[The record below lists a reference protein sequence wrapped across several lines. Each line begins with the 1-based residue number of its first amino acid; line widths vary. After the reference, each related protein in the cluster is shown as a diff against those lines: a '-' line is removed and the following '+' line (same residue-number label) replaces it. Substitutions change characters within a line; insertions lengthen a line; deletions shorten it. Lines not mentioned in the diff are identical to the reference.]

1 MDLLIT
7 ILLLLVFLLLSNVI
21 GHYIPFIPTALIQ
34 IALGVLLALFANEMT
49 LELETEWFLLLFV
62 APLLYNDGR
71 NFPKVE
77 LWKMR
82 APILGNA
89 IILVLITTLVGG
101 YFIHWLIADIPLAAA
116 FALAA
121 ILSPTDPVAV
131 NGIAKRIQIP
141 EKILNLVRGESLI
154 NDASG
159 LVAFKFA
166 VAAVVTG
173 YFSIK
178 EAFLVFTYMFLVG
191 AILGLILGIIIT
203 QLRFTLRKRGIRD
216 IIFHSLLQLLT
227 PFIIYFI
234 AEDVFHASGVI
245 AVVVGGIVHALV
257 KGHTEELIT
266 EEQLITENAW
276 SIVLFILNGVVF
288 LLLGL
293 NIPLSMTETLENPMM
308 NNWQIIGYTIAIGSV
323 LLIIRFIWSYA
334 FSHYEYKRDVT
345 QEIEKPSLEA
355 SLLTSLTGVRGAVT
369 MAGVLSI
376 PLLIDDGSLFPERSL
391 ILFLASSVIL
401 FTLLIATIFLPL
413 LIDEAEILE
422 IREGKLTFNEAKRR
436 LLLTSVR
443 KINSVITEANQ
454 TVAFELIDEYKM
466 MFNQIELELNAEK
479 LATKE
484 RKLQI
489 KRLRLLGLKAERDY
503 VERVQKEQ
511 NLDPDIYSACQA
523 AFKEREKNIT
533 KPNRPKVIAILYSIL
548 LKWRTTQKKY
558 SLNKDKRFEYFRKKK
573 ELRMLALWAGVD
585 ALKQYAKSEENPDL
599 AYAIIFEYRKGIDKM
614 KQSVTQ
620 NSERNDE
627 LKEKL
632 RALLNETERIEIQ
645 KMYEAGEIDRAE
657 EKELRRFINYIESI
671 ALYETV
677 E

>member
-7 ILLLLVFLLLSNVI
+7 ILLLLVCLLLSNVI

-34 IALGVLLALFANEMT
+34 IALGILLAIFANEMT
-49 LELETEWFLLLFV
+49 LQLESEWFLLLFV

-71 NFPKVE
+71 NFPRE
-77 LWKMR
+77 DLWRMR

-89 IILVLITTLVGG
+89 IILVLLTTLGGG
-101 YFIHWLIADIPLAAA
+101 YFIHWLIPDIPLAAA

-178 EAFLVFTYMFLVG
+178 EALFEFTYTFLAG
-191 AILGLILGIIIT
+191 AILGLILGVIIT
-203 QLRFTLRKRGIRD
+203 QLRFTLRKKGIHD
-216 IIFHSLLQLLT
+216 VVFHSLLQLLT
-227 PFIIYFI
+227 PFIIYLI

-245 AVVVGGIVHALV
+245 AVVVGGIIHALV
-257 KGHTEELIT
+257 KDHTETLIA
-266 EEQLITENAW
+266 EEQLITENTW

-293 NIPLSMTETLENPMM
+293 NIPLSMTETLENPSM
-308 NNWQIIGYTIAIGSV
+308 NNWKIIGYSIAIGFV
-323 LLIIRFIWSYA
+323 ILGIRFIWSYA
-334 FSHYEYKRDVT
+334 FSYYEYKKDAI
-345 QEIEKPSLEA
+345 QEIEKPSLKT

-369 MAGVLSI
+369 MAGVLSL
-376 PLLIDDGSLFPERSL
+376 PLLVDNGDLFPERSL

-413 LIDEAEILE
+413 LIDEEEVLE
-422 IREGKLTFNEAKRR
+422 IREGKLTFNEAKKR
-436 LLLTSVR
+436 LLIASIR
-443 KINSVITEANQ
+443 KINSVMTEENQ
-454 TVAFELIDEYKM
+454 TVAFELIDEYKL
-466 MFNQIELELNAEK
+466 MFNQIDVELNAEK
-479 LATKE
+479 LASKE
-484 RKLQI
+484 RKQQI
-489 KRLRLLGLKAERDY
+489 KGLRLLGLKAEKEY
-503 VERVQKEQ
+503 IERTQKEQ

-523 AFKEREKNIT
+523 AFKEREKNISN
-533 KPNRPKVIAILYSIL
+533 PNRPKVIAILYRIL
-548 LKWRTTQKKY
+548 LHWRTSRKRY
-558 SLNKDKRFEYFRKKK
+558 SLNKDKRIEYFRQKK
-573 ELRMLALWAGVD
+573 ELRMRALGAGID
-585 ALKQYAKSEENPDL
+585 ALEQHAKSEENPDL
-599 AYAIIFEYRKGIDKM
+599 ANSIIYEYRKIMDRM

-620 NSERNDE
+620 NSERRDE
-627 LKEKL
+627 IKEEL
-632 RALLNETERIEIQ
+632 RALLIETERMEIQ
-645 KMYEAGEIDRAE
+645 KMYEAGEIERAE
-657 EKELRRFINYIESI
+657 EKELRRFVNYIESI
-671 ALYETV
+671 SLYEV
-677 E
+677 IE

>member
-7 ILLLLVFLLLSNVI
+7 ILLLLVCLLLSNVI

-34 IALGVLLALFANEMT
+34 IALGILLAIFANEMT
-49 LELETEWFLLLFV
+49 LQLESEWFLLLFV

-71 NFPKVE
+71 NFPRE
-77 LWKMR
+77 DLWRMR

-89 IILVLITTLVGG
+89 IILVLLTTLGGG
-101 YFIHWLIADIPLAAA
+101 YFIHWLIPDIPLAAA

-178 EAFLVFTYMFLVG
+178 EAFFEFTYTFLAG
-191 AILGLILGIIIT
+191 AILGLILGVVIT
-203 QLRFTLRKRGIRD
+203 QLRFTLRKKGIHD
-216 IIFHSLLQLLT
+216 VVFHSLLQLLT
-227 PFIIYFI
+227 PFIIYLI

-257 KGHTEELIT
+257 KDHTETLIA
-266 EEQLITENAW
+266 EEQLITENTW

-293 NIPLSMTETLENPMM
+293 NIPLSMTETLENPSM
-308 NNWQIIGYTIAIGSV
+308 NNWKIIGYSIAIGFV
-323 LLIIRFIWSYA
+323 ILGIRFIWSYA
-334 FSHYEYKRDVT
+334 FSYYEYKKDAI
-345 QEIEKPSLEA
+345 QEIEKPSLKT

-369 MAGVLSI
+369 MAGVLSL
-376 PLLIDDGSLFPERSL
+376 PLLVDNGNLFPERSL

-413 LIDEAEILE
+413 LIDEEEVLE
-422 IREGKLTFNEAKRR
+422 IREGKLTFNEAKKR
-436 LLLTSVR
+436 LLIASIR
-443 KINSVITEANQ
+443 KINSVMTEENQ
-454 TVAFELIDEYKM
+454 TVAFELIDEYKL
-466 MFNQIELELNAEK
+466 MFNQIDVELNAEK
-479 LATKE
+479 LASKE
-484 RKLQI
+484 RKQQI
-489 KRLRLLGLKAERDY
+489 KSLRLLGLKAEKEY
-503 VERVQKEQ
+503 IERTQKEL

-523 AFKEREKNIT
+523 AFKEREKNISN
-533 KPNRPKVIAILYSIL
+533 PNRPKVIAILYRIL
-548 LKWRTTQKKY
+548 LHWRTSRKRY
-558 SLNKDKRFEYFRKKK
+558 SLNKDKRIEYFRQKK
-573 ELRMLALWAGVD
+573 ELRMRALGAGID
-585 ALKQYAKSEENPDL
+585 ALEQHAKSEENPDL
-599 AYAIIFEYRKGIDKM
+599 ANSIIYEYRKIMDRM

-620 NSERNDE
+620 NSERRDE
-627 LKEKL
+627 IKEEL
-632 RALLNETERIEIQ
+632 RALLIETERMEIQ
-645 KMYEAGEIDRAE
+645 KMYEAGEIERAE
-657 EKELRRFINYIESI
+657 EKELRRFVNYIESI
-671 ALYETV
+671 SLYEV
-677 E
+677 IE

>member
-7 ILLLLVFLLLSNVI
+7 ILLLLVCLLLSNVI

-34 IALGVLLALFANEMT
+34 IALGILLAIFANEMT
-49 LELETEWFLLLFV
+49 LQLESEWFLLLFV

-71 NFPKVE
+71 NFPRE
-77 LWKMR
+77 DLWRMR

-89 IILVLITTLVGG
+89 IILVLLTTLGGG
-101 YFIHWLIADIPLAAA
+101 YFIHWLIPDIPLAAA

-178 EAFLVFTYMFLVG
+178 EAFFEFTYTFLAG
-191 AILGLILGIIIT
+191 AILGLILGVVIT
-203 QLRFTLRKRGIRD
+203 QLRFTLRKKGIHD
-216 IIFHSLLQLLT
+216 VVFHSLLQLLT
-227 PFIIYFI
+227 PFIIYLI

-257 KGHTEELIT
+257 KDHTETLIA
-266 EEQLITENAW
+266 EEQLITENTW

-293 NIPLSMTETLENPMM
+293 NIPLSMTETLENPSM
-308 NNWQIIGYTIAIGSV
+308 NNWKIIGYSIAIGFV
-323 LLIIRFIWSYA
+323 ILGIRFIWSYA
-334 FSHYEYKRDVT
+334 FSYYEYKKDAI
-345 QEIEKPSLEA
+345 QEIEKPSLKT

-369 MAGVLSI
+369 MAGVLSL
-376 PLLIDDGSLFPERSL
+376 PLLVDNGDLFPERSL

-413 LIDEAEILE
+413 LIDEEEVLE
-422 IREGKLTFNEAKRR
+422 IREGKLTFNEAKKR
-436 LLLTSVR
+436 LLIASIR
-443 KINSVITEANQ
+443 KINSVMTEENQ
-454 TVAFELIDEYKM
+454 TVAFELIDEYKL
-466 MFNQIELELNAEK
+466 MFNQIDVELNAEK
-479 LATKE
+479 LASKE
-484 RKLQI
+484 RKQQI
-489 KRLRLLGLKAERDY
+489 KSLRLLGLKAEKEY
-503 VERVQKEQ
+503 IERTQKEQ

-523 AFKEREKNIT
+523 AFKEREKNISN
-533 KPNRPKVIAILYSIL
+533 PNRPKVIAILYRIL
-548 LKWRTTQKKY
+548 LHWRTSRKRY
-558 SLNKDKRFEYFRKKK
+558 SLNKDKRIEYFRQKK
-573 ELRMLALWAGVD
+573 ELRMRALGAGID
-585 ALKQYAKSEENPDL
+585 ALEQHAKSEENPDL
-599 AYAIIFEYRKGIDKM
+599 ANSIIYEYRKIMDRM

-620 NSERNDE
+620 NSERRDE
-627 LKEKL
+627 IKEEL
-632 RALLNETERIEIQ
+632 RALLIETERLEIQ
-645 KMYEAGEIDRAE
+645 KMYEAGEIERAE
-657 EKELRRFINYIESI
+657 EKELRRFVNYIESI
-671 ALYETV
+671 SLYEV
-677 E
+677 IE

>member
-7 ILLLLVFLLLSNVI
+7 ILLLLVCLLLSNVI

-34 IALGVLLALFANEMT
+34 IALGILLAIFANEMT
-49 LELETEWFLLLFV
+49 LQLESEWFLLLFV

-71 NFPKVE
+71 NFPRE
-77 LWKMR
+77 DLWRMR

-89 IILVLITTLVGG
+89 IILVLLTTLGGG
-101 YFIHWLIADIPLAAA
+101 YFIHWLIPDIPLAAA

-178 EAFLVFTYMFLVG
+178 EAFFEFTYTFLAG
-191 AILGLILGIIIT
+191 AILGLILGVVIT
-203 QLRFTLRKRGIRD
+203 QLRFTLRKKGIHD
-216 IIFHSLLQLLT
+216 VVFHSLLQLLT
-227 PFIIYFI
+227 PFIIYLI

-257 KGHTEELIT
+257 KDHTETLIA
-266 EEQLITENAW
+266 EEQLITENTW

-293 NIPLSMTETLENPMM
+293 NIPLSMTETLENPSM
-308 NNWQIIGYTIAIGSV
+308 NNWKIIGYSIAIGFV
-323 LLIIRFIWSYA
+323 ILGIRFIWSYA
-334 FSHYEYKRDVT
+334 FSYYEYKKDAI
-345 QEIEKPSLEA
+345 QEIEKPSLKT

-369 MAGVLSI
+369 MAGVLSL
-376 PLLIDDGSLFPERSL
+376 PLLVDNGDLFPERSL

-413 LIDEAEILE
+413 LIDEEEVLE
-422 IREGKLTFNEAKRR
+422 IREGKLTFNEAKKR
-436 LLLTSVR
+436 LLIASIR
-443 KINSVITEANQ
+443 KINSVMTEENQ
-454 TVAFELIDEYKM
+454 TVAFELIDEYKL
-466 MFNQIELELNAEK
+466 MFNQVDVELNAEK
-479 LATKE
+479 LASKE
-484 RKLQI
+484 RKQQI
-489 KRLRLLGLKAERDY
+489 KSLRLLGLKAEKEY
-503 VERVQKEQ
+503 IERTQKEQ

-523 AFKEREKNIT
+523 AFKEREKNISN
-533 KPNRPKVIAILYSIL
+533 PNRPKVIAILYRIL
-548 LKWRTTQKKY
+548 LHWRTSRKRY
-558 SLNKDKRFEYFRKKK
+558 SLNKDKRIEYFRQKK
-573 ELRMLALWAGVD
+573 ELRMRALGAGID
-585 ALKQYAKSEENPDL
+585 ALEQHAKSEENPDL
-599 AYAIIFEYRKGIDKM
+599 ANSIIYEYRKIMDRM

-620 NSERNDE
+620 NSERRDE
-627 LKEKL
+627 IKEEL
-632 RALLNETERIEIQ
+632 RALLIETERLEIQ
-645 KMYEAGEIDRAE
+645 KMYEAGEIERAE
-657 EKELRRFINYIESI
+657 EKELRRFVNYIESI
-671 ALYETV
+671 SLYEV
-677 E
+677 IE

>member
-7 ILLLLVFLLLSNVI
+7 ILLLLVCLLLSNVI

-34 IALGVLLALFANEMT
+34 IALGVLLAIFAKEMT
-49 LELETEWFLLLFV
+49 LQLESEWFLLLFV

-71 NFPKVE
+71 NFPRE
-77 LWKMR
+77 DLWRMR

-89 IILVLITTLVGG
+89 IILVLLTTLGGG
-101 YFIHWLIADIPLAAA
+101 YFIHWLIPDIPLAAA

-178 EAFLVFTYMFLVG
+178 EALFEFTYTFLAG
-191 AILGLILGIIIT
+191 AILGLILGVVIT
-203 QLRFTLRKRGIRD
+203 QLRFTLRKKGIHD
-216 IIFHSLLQLLT
+216 VVFHSLLQLLT
-227 PFIIYFI
+227 PFIIYLI
-234 AEDVFHASGVI
+234 AEDLFHASGVI

-257 KGHTEELIT
+257 KDHTETLIA
-266 EEQLITENAW
+266 EEQLITENTW

-293 NIPLSMTETLENPMM
+293 NIPLSMTETLENPSM
-308 NNWQIIGYTIAIGSV
+308 NNWKIIGYSIAIGFVILS
-323 LLIIRFIWSYA
+323 IRFIWSYA
-334 FSHYEYKRDVT
+334 FSYYEYKKDEI
-345 QEIEKPSLEA
+345 QEIEKPSLKT

-369 MAGVLSI
+369 MAGVLSL
-376 PLLIDDGSLFPERSL
+376 PLLVDNGDLFPERSL

-413 LIDEAEILE
+413 LIDEEEVLE
-422 IREGKLTFNEAKRR
+422 IREGKLTFNEAKKR
-436 LLLTSVR
+436 LLIASIR
-443 KINSVITEANQ
+443 KINAVMTEENQ
-454 TVAFELIDEYKM
+454 TVAFELIDEYKL
-466 MFNQIELELNAEK
+466 MFNQIDVELNAEK
-479 LATKE
+479 LASKE
-484 RKLQI
+484 RKQQI
-489 KRLRLLGLKAERDY
+489 KSLRLLGLKAEKEY
-503 VERVQKEQ
+503 IERTQKEQ

-523 AFKEREKNIT
+523 AFKEREKNISN
-533 KPNRPKVIAILYSIL
+533 PNRPKVIAILYRIL
-548 LKWRTTQKKY
+548 LHWRTSRKRY
-558 SLNKDKRFEYFRKKK
+558 SLNKDKRIEYFRQKK
-573 ELRMLALWAGVD
+573 ELRIRALGAGLS
-585 ALKQYAKSEENPDL
+585 ALEQHAKSEENPDL
-599 AYAIIFEYRKGIDKM
+599 ANSIIYEYRKIMDRM

-620 NSERNDE
+620 NSERRDE
-627 LKEKL
+627 IKEEL
-632 RALLNETERIEIQ
+632 RALLIETERMEIQ
-645 KMYEAGEIDRAE
+645 KMYEAGEIERAE
-657 EKELRRFINYIESI
+657 EKELRRFVNYIESI
-671 ALYETV
+671 SLYEV
-677 E
+677 IE

>member
-7 ILLLLVFLLLSNVI
+7 ILLLLVCLLLSNVI

-34 IALGVLLALFANEMT
+34 IALGVLLAIFANEMT
-49 LELETEWFLLLFV
+49 LQLESEWFLLLFV

-71 NFPKVE
+71 NFPREE

-82 APILGNA
+82 TPILGNA
-89 IILVLITTLVGG
+89 IILVLLTTLGGG
-101 YFIHWLIADIPLAAA
+101 YFIHWLIPDIPLAAA

-178 EAFLVFTYMFLVG
+178 EAFFEFTYTFLAG

-203 QLRFTLRKRGIRD
+203 QLRFTLRKKGIHD
-216 IIFHSLLQLLT
+216 VVFHSLLQLLT

-257 KGHTEELIT
+257 KDHTETLIA
-266 EEQLITENAW
+266 EEQIITENTW

-293 NIPLSMTETLENPMM
+293 NIPLSMTETLENPSM
-308 NNWQIIGYTIAIGSV
+308 NNWQIIGYSIAIGFV
-323 LLIIRFIWSYA
+323 ILGIRFIWSYA
-334 FSHYEYKRDVT
+334 FSHYEYKKDAI
-345 QEIEKPSLEA
+345 QEIERPSLKA

-369 MAGVLSI
+369 MAGVLSL
-376 PLLIDDGSLFPERSL
+376 PLLVDNGDLFPERSL

-413 LIDEAEILE
+413 LIDEEEVLE
-422 IREGKLTFNEAKRR
+422 IREGKLTFNEAKKR
-436 LLLTSVR
+436 LLLASVR
-443 KINSVITEANQ
+443 KINTVMTEENQ
-454 TVAFELIDEYKM
+454 TVAFELIDEAKM
-466 MFNQIELELNAEK
+466 MFNQIDVELNAEK
-479 LATKE
+479 LASKE
-484 RKLQI
+484 RKHQI
-489 KRLRLLGLKAERDY
+489 KKLRLIGLKAEKDY
-503 VERVQKEQ
+503 IEKTQKDQ

-523 AFKEREKNIT
+523 AFKEREKNISN
-533 KPNRPKVIAILYSIL
+533 PNRLKVITILYRIL
-548 LKWRTTQKKY
+548 LHWKTTRKRY
-558 SLNKDKRFEYFRKKK
+558 SLNKDKRIEYFRQKK
-573 ELRMLALWAGVD
+573 ELRMHALGAGID
-585 ALKQYAKSEENPDL
+585 ALEQYAKSEENPDL
-599 AYAIIFEYRKGIDKM
+599 ANSIIYEYRRIMDRM
-614 KQSVTQ
+614 KQSVTR
-620 NSERNDE
+620 NSERRDE
-627 LKEKL
+627 IKEEL
-632 RALLNETERIEIQ
+632 RALLIETERLEIQ
-645 KMYEAGEIDRAE
+645 KMYEAGEIDRTE
-657 EKELRRFINYIESI
+657 EKELRRFVNYIESI
-671 ALYETV
+671 SLYEMS

>member
-7 ILLLLVFLLLSNVI
+7 ILLLLVCLLLSNVI

-34 IALGVLLALFANEMT
+34 IALGVLLAIFAKEMT
-49 LELETEWFLLLFV
+49 LQLESEWFLLLFV

-71 NFPKVE
+71 NFPRE
-77 LWKMR
+77 DLWRMR

-89 IILVLITTLVGG
+89 IILVLLTTLGGG
-101 YFIHWLIADIPLAAA
+101 YFIHWLIPDIPLAAA

-178 EAFLVFTYMFLVG
+178 EAFFEFTYTFLAG
-191 AILGLILGIIIT
+191 AILGLILGVVIT
-203 QLRFTLRKRGIRD
+203 QLRFTLRKKGIHD
-216 IIFHSLLQLLT
+216 VVFHSLLQLLT
-227 PFIIYFI
+227 PFIIYLI

-257 KGHTEELIT
+257 KDHTETLIA
-266 EEQLITENAW
+266 EEQLITENTW

-293 NIPLSMTETLENPMM
+293 NIPLSMTETLENPSM
-308 NNWQIIGYTIAIGSV
+308 NNWKIIGYSIAIGFV
-323 LLIIRFIWSYA
+323 ILGIRFIWSYA
-334 FSHYEYKRDVT
+334 FSYYEFKKDEI
-345 QEIEKPSLEA
+345 QEIEKPSLKT

-369 MAGVLSI
+369 MAGVLSL
-376 PLLIDDGSLFPERSL
+376 PLLVDNGDLFPERSL

-413 LIDEAEILE
+413 LIDEEEVLE
-422 IREGKLTFNEAKRR
+422 IREGKLTFNEAKKR
-436 LLLTSVR
+436 LLIASIR
-443 KINSVITEANQ
+443 KINAVMTEENQ
-454 TVAFELIDEYKM
+454 TVAFELIDEYKL
-466 MFNQIELELNAEK
+466 MFNQIDVELNAEK
-479 LATKE
+479 LASKE
-484 RKLQI
+484 RKQQI
-489 KRLRLLGLKAERDY
+489 KSLRLLGLKAEKEY
-503 VERVQKEQ
+503 IERTQKEQ

-523 AFKEREKNIT
+523 AFKEREKNISN
-533 KPNRPKVIAILYSIL
+533 PNRPKVIAILYRIL
-548 LKWRTTQKKY
+548 LHWRTSRKRY
-558 SLNKDKRFEYFRKKK
+558 SLNKDKRIEYFRQKK
-573 ELRMLALWAGVD
+573 ELRMRALGAGID
-585 ALKQYAKSEENPDL
+585 ALEQHAKSEENSDL
-599 AYAIIFEYRKGIDKM
+599 ANSIIYEYRKIMDRM

-620 NSERNDE
+620 NSERRDE
-627 LKEKL
+627 IKEEL
-632 RALLNETERIEIQ
+632 RALLIETERMEIQ
-645 KMYEAGEIDRAE
+645 KMYEAGEIERAE
-657 EKELRRFINYIESI
+657 EKELRRFVNYIESI
-671 ALYETV
+671 SLYEV
-677 E
+677 IE

>member
-7 ILLLLVFLLLSNVI
+7 ILLLLVCLLLSNVI

-34 IALGVLLALFANEMT
+34 IALGILLAIFANEMT
-49 LELETEWFLLLFV
+49 LQLESEWFLLLFV

-71 NFPKVE
+71 NFPRE
-77 LWKMR
+77 DLWRMR

-89 IILVLITTLVGG
+89 IILVLLTTLGGG
-101 YFIHWLIADIPLAAA
+101 YFIHWLIPDIPLAAA

-178 EAFLVFTYMFLVG
+178 EALFEFTYTFLAG
-191 AILGLILGIIIT
+191 AILGLILGVVIT
-203 QLRFTLRKRGIRD
+203 QLRFTLRKKGIHD
-216 IIFHSLLQLLT
+216 VVFHSLLQLLT
-227 PFIIYFI
+227 PFIIYLI

-245 AVVVGGIVHALV
+245 AVVVGGIIHALV
-257 KGHTEELIT
+257 KDHTETLIA
-266 EEQLITENAW
+266 EEQLITENTW

-293 NIPLSMTETLENPMM
+293 NIPLSMTETLENPSM
-308 NNWQIIGYTIAIGSV
+308 NNWKIIGYSIAIGFV
-323 LLIIRFIWSYA
+323 ILGIRFIWSYA
-334 FSHYEYKRDVT
+334 FSYYEYKKDAI
-345 QEIEKPSLEA
+345 QEIEKPSLKT

-369 MAGVLSI
+369 MAGVLSL
-376 PLLIDDGSLFPERSL
+376 PLLVDNGDLFPERSL

-413 LIDEAEILE
+413 LIDEEEVLE
-422 IREGKLTFNEAKRR
+422 IREGKLTFNEAKKR
-436 LLLTSVR
+436 LLIASIR
-443 KINSVITEANQ
+443 KINSVMTEENQ
-454 TVAFELIDEYKM
+454 TVAFELIDEYKL
-466 MFNQIELELNAEK
+466 MFNQIDVELNAEK
-479 LATKE
+479 LASKE
-484 RKLQI
+484 RKQQI
-489 KRLRLLGLKAERDY
+489 KSLRLLGLKAEKEY
-503 VERVQKEQ
+503 IERTQKEQ

-523 AFKEREKNIT
+523 AFKEREKNISN
-533 KPNRPKVIAILYSIL
+533 PNRPKVIAILYRIL
-548 LKWRTTQKKY
+548 LHWRTSRKRY
-558 SLNKDKRFEYFRKKK
+558 SLNKDKRIEYFRQKK
-573 ELRMLALWAGVD
+573 ELRMRALGAGID
-585 ALKQYAKSEENPDL
+585 ALEQHAKSEENPDL
-599 AYAIIFEYRKGIDKM
+599 ANSIIYEYRKIMDRM

-620 NSERNDE
+620 NSERRDE
-627 LKEKL
+627 IKEEL
-632 RALLNETERIEIQ
+632 RALLIETERMEIQ
-645 KMYEAGEIDRAE
+645 KMYEAGEIERAE
-657 EKELRRFINYIESI
+657 EKELRRFVNYIESI
-671 ALYETV
+671 SLYEV
-677 E
+677 IE

>member
-7 ILLLLVFLLLSNVI
+7 ILLLLVCLLLSNVI

-34 IALGVLLALFANEMT
+34 IALGVLLAIFAKEMT
-49 LELETEWFLLLFV
+49 LQLESEWFLLLFV

-71 NFPKVE
+71 NFPRE
-77 LWKMR
+77 DLWRMR

-89 IILVLITTLVGG
+89 IILVLLTTLGGG
-101 YFIHWLIADIPLAAA
+101 YFIHWLIPDIPLAAA

-178 EAFLVFTYMFLVG
+178 EALFEFTYTFLAG
-191 AILGLILGIIIT
+191 AILGLILGVVIT
-203 QLRFTLRKRGIRD
+203 QLRFTLRKKGIHD
-216 IIFHSLLQLLT
+216 VVFHSLLQLLT
-227 PFIIYFI
+227 PFIIYLI
-234 AEDVFHASGVI
+234 AEDIFHASGVI

-257 KGHTEELIT
+257 KDHTETLIA
-266 EEQLITENAW
+266 EEQLITENTW

-293 NIPLSMTETLENPMM
+293 NIPLSMTETLENPSM
-308 NNWQIIGYTIAIGSV
+308 NNWKIIGYSVAIGFV
-323 LLIIRFIWSYA
+323 ILGIRFIWSYA
-334 FSHYEYKRDVT
+334 FSYYEYKKDEI
-345 QEIEKPSLEA
+345 QEIEKPSLKT

-369 MAGVLSI
+369 MAGVLSL
-376 PLLIDDGSLFPERSL
+376 PLLVDNGDLFPERSL

-413 LIDEAEILE
+413 LIDEEEVLE
-422 IREGKLTFNEAKRR
+422 IREGKLTFNEAKKR
-436 LLLTSVR
+436 LLIASIR
-443 KINSVITEANQ
+443 KINAVMTEENQ
-454 TVAFELIDEYKM
+454 TVAFELIDEYKL
-466 MFNQIELELNAEK
+466 MFNQIDVELNAEK
-479 LATKE
+479 LASKE
-484 RKLQI
+484 RKQQI
-489 KRLRLLGLKAERDY
+489 KSLRLLGLKAEKEYIKRT
-503 VERVQKEQ
+503 QKEQ

-523 AFKEREKNIT
+523 AFKEREKNIIN
-533 KPNRPKVIAILYSIL
+533 PNRPKVIAILYRIL
-548 LKWRTTQKKY
+548 LHWRTSRKRY
-558 SLNKDKRFEYFRKKK
+558 SLNKDKRIEYFRQKK
-573 ELRMLALWAGVD
+573 ELRMRALGAGLN
-585 ALKQYAKSEENPDL
+585 ALEQHAKSEENPDL
-599 AYAIIFEYRKGIDKM
+599 ANSIIYEYRKIMDRM

-620 NSERNDE
+620 NSERRDE
-627 LKEKL
+627 IKEEL
-632 RALLNETERIEIQ
+632 RALLIETERMEIQ
-645 KMYEAGEIDRAE
+645 KMYEAGEIERAE
-657 EKELRRFINYIESI
+657 EKELRRFVNYIESI
-671 ALYETV
+671 SLYEV
-677 E
+677 IE

>member
-7 ILLLLVFLLLSNVI
+7 ILLLLVCLLLSNVI

-34 IALGVLLALFANEMT
+34 IALGVLLAIFAKEMT
-49 LELETEWFLLLFV
+49 LQLESEWFLLLFV

-71 NFPKVE
+71 NFPRE
-77 LWKMR
+77 DLWRMR

-89 IILVLITTLVGG
+89 IILVLLTTLGGG
-101 YFIHWLIADIPLAAA
+101 YFIHWLIPDIPLAAA

-178 EAFLVFTYMFLVG
+178 EALFEFTYTFLAG
-191 AILGLILGIIIT
+191 AILGLILGVVIT
-203 QLRFTLRKRGIRD
+203 QLRFTLRKKGIHD
-216 IIFHSLLQLLT
+216 VVFHSLLQLLT
-227 PFIIYFI
+227 PFIIYLI

-257 KGHTEELIT
+257 KDHTETLIA
-266 EEQLITENAW
+266 EEQLITENTW

-293 NIPLSMTETLENPMM
+293 NIPLSMTETLENPSM
-308 NNWQIIGYTIAIGSV
+308 NNWKIIGYSVAIGFV
-323 LLIIRFIWSYA
+323 ILGIRFIWSYA
-334 FSHYEYKRDVT
+334 FSYYEYNKDEI
-345 QEIEKPSLEA
+345 QEIEKPSLKT

-369 MAGVLSI
+369 MAGVLSL
-376 PLLIDDGSLFPERSL
+376 PLLVDNGDLFPERSL

-413 LIDEAEILE
+413 LIDEEEVLE
-422 IREGKLTFNEAKRR
+422 IREGKLTFNEAKKR
-436 LLLTSVR
+436 LLIASIR
-443 KINSVITEANQ
+443 KINAVMTEENQ
-454 TVAFELIDEYKM
+454 TVAFELIDEYKL
-466 MFNQIELELNAEK
+466 MFNQIDVELNAEK
-479 LATKE
+479 LASKE
-484 RKLQI
+484 RKQQI
-489 KRLRLLGLKAERDY
+489 KSLRLLGLKAEKEY
-503 VERVQKEQ
+503 IERAQKEQ

-523 AFKEREKNIT
+523 AFKEREKNISN
-533 KPNRPKVIAILYSIL
+533 PNRPKVIAILYRIL
-548 LKWRTTQKKY
+548 LHWRTSRKRY
-558 SLNKDKRFEYFRKKK
+558 SLNKDKRIEYFRQKK
-573 ELRMLALWAGVD
+573 ELRMRALGAGLN
-585 ALKQYAKSEENPDL
+585 ALEQHAKSEENPDL
-599 AYAIIFEYRKGIDKM
+599 ANSIIYEYRKIMDRM

-620 NSERNDE
+620 NSERRDE
-627 LKEKL
+627 IKEEL
-632 RALLNETERIEIQ
+632 RALLIETERMEIQ
-645 KMYEAGEIDRAE
+645 KMYEAGEIERAE
-657 EKELRRFINYIESI
+657 EKELRRFVNYIESI
-671 ALYETV
+671 SLYEV
-677 E
+677 IE

>member
-7 ILLLLVFLLLSNVI
+7 ILLLLVCLLLSNVI

-34 IALGVLLALFANEMT
+34 IALGILLAIFANEMT
-49 LELETEWFLLLFV
+49 LQLESEWFLLLFV

-71 NFPKVE
+71 NFPRE
-77 LWKMR
+77 DLWRMR

-89 IILVLITTLVGG
+89 IILVLLTTLGGG
-101 YFIHWLIADIPLAAA
+101 YFIHWLIPDIPLAAA

-178 EAFLVFTYMFLVG
+178 EALFEFTYTFLAG
-191 AILGLILGIIIT
+191 AILGLILGVVIT
-203 QLRFTLRKRGIRD
+203 QLRFTLRKKGIHD
-216 IIFHSLLQLLT
+216 VVFHSLLQLLT
-227 PFIIYFI
+227 PFIIYLI

-257 KGHTEELIT
+257 KDHTETLIA
-266 EEQLITENAW
+266 EEQLITENTW

-293 NIPLSMTETLENPMM
+293 NIPLSMTETLENPSM
-308 NNWQIIGYTIAIGSV
+308 NNWKIIGYSIAIGFV
-323 LLIIRFIWSYA
+323 ILGIRFIWSYA
-334 FSHYEYKRDVT
+334 FSYYEYKKDT
-345 QEIEKPSLEA
+345 IQEIEKPSLKT

-369 MAGVLSI
+369 MAGVLSL
-376 PLLIDDGSLFPERSL
+376 PLLVDNGNLFPERSL

-413 LIDEAEILE
+413 LIDEEEVLE
-422 IREGKLTFNEAKRR
+422 IREGKLTFNEAKKR
-436 LLLTSVR
+436 LLIASIR
-443 KINSVITEANQ
+443 KINAVMTEENQ
-454 TVAFELIDEYKM
+454 TVAFELIDEYKL
-466 MFNQIELELNAEK
+466 MFNQIDVELNAEK
-479 LATKE
+479 LASKE
-484 RKLQI
+484 RKQQI
-489 KRLRLLGLKAERDY
+489 KSLRLLGLKAEKEY
-503 VERVQKEQ
+503 IERTQKEQ

-523 AFKEREKNIT
+523 AFKEREKNISN
-533 KPNRPKVIAILYSIL
+533 PNRPKVIAILYRIL
-548 LKWRTTQKKY
+548 LHWRTSRKRY
-558 SLNKDKRFEYFRKKK
+558 SLNKDKRIEYFRQKK
-573 ELRMLALWAGVD
+573 ELRMRALGAGID
-585 ALKQYAKSEENPDL
+585 ALEQHAKSEENPDL
-599 AYAIIFEYRKGIDKM
+599 ANSIIYEYRKIMDRM

-620 NSERNDE
+620 NSERRDE
-627 LKEKL
+627 IKEEL
-632 RALLNETERIEIQ
+632 RALLIETERLEIQ
-645 KMYEAGEIDRAE
+645 KMYEAGEIERAE
-657 EKELRRFINYIESI
+657 EKELRRFVNYIESI
-671 ALYETV
+671 SLYEV
-677 E
+677 IE